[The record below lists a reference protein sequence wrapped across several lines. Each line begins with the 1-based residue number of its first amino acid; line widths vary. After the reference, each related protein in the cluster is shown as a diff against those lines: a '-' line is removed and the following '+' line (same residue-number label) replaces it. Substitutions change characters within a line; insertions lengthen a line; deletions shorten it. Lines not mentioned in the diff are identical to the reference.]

1 MAQNITRTLRDGIL
15 QLQINRLEKK
25 NALTQ
30 EMYAALADGLDEA
43 AANSSVRAVLF
54 KGGPGAFTAGN
65 DLKDFLE
72 QPPRSGEAPV
82 HRFIKTLA
90 QSPVALVAQV
100 EGVAVGIGTTLLL
113 HCDMVFVAEDAR
125 LQLPFVNLALLPE
138 AGSSYL
144 LPKIMGHA
152 RAAELLMTG
161 RAFDGHEALALG
173 IATAVVP
180 LAELETRVAAACMR
194 LAQQPPGA
202 LRKTK
207 ALLKSDQEQVMRQME
222 RESRGFAECLNS
234 AECKE
239 ALTAFLEKRPPD
251 FSTF

>member
-1 MAQNITRTLRDGIL
+1 MTENIKREVRDGIL
-15 QLQINRLEKK
+15 HLQIDRLDKK

-30 EMYAALADGLDEA
+30 DMYSALADGLDEA
-43 AANSSVRAVLF
+43 AADTSIRAVLF

-65 DLKDFLE
+65 DLKDFLNR
-72 QPPRSGEAPV
+72 PPKSGEAPV
-82 HRFIKTLA
+82 HRFIKTIA
-90 QSPVALVAQV
+90 QSPVPLIAQV
-100 EGVAVGIGTTLLL
+100 EGVAVGVGTTMLL

-152 RAAELLMTG
+152 RASELLMTG
-161 RAFDGHEALALG
+161 RPFGGQEALDLG
-173 IATAVVP
+173 IATAVV
-180 LAELETRVAAACMR
+180 AATDLEARVSAACTA

-207 ALLKSDQEQVMRQME
+207 ALLKSDLNRVMEQMDK
-222 RESRGFAECLNS
+222 ESQGFAECLTS

-239 ALTAFLEKRPPD
+239 ALNAFLEKRKPD
-251 FSTF
+251 FSQF